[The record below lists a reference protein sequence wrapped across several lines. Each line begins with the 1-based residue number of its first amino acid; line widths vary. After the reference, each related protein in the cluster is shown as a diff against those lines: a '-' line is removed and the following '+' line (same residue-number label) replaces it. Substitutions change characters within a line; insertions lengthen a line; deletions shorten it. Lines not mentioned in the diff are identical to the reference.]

1 MGYLRKYA
9 SKYGGRFLLAVLF
22 VTMEAL
28 ADLLLPTIMSQIID
42 VGIVQQRTD
51 YVLKMGSLMLLI
63 TAGSAVMASGRN
75 FISSIVSQRFG
86 NELRADLY
94 RKILSLP
101 FESMDKLDRASLV
114 TRLTNDVT
122 QVQNFANG
130 LMRIFVK
137 SPIICIGSLI
147 MATRLNPHLATV
159 LAIVVPVVAILIAF
173 NMKVGFPRFL
183 KVQAA
188 LDQLNRVT
196 REYLSGVRV
205 VKAFNRFDYEVQK
218 FAGYNEE
225 FRSRS
230 VNSMRVMNVFS
241 PAIMLTVNFGIIA
254 ILWMGALRLD
264 SGQMQVGHIVAFINY
279 MTQILF
285 SLMVI
290 SMVFTMFV
298 RARASAGRIGEVFAQ
313 HASDR
318 TEGSVQAS
326 SSEDGTRGRIDFQNV
341 SFAYADSPESPVVRN
356 VSFTCLP
363 GQTIGLIGSTG
374 SGKSSL
380 ISLIPRF
387 YKASEGRILVDGVD
401 VAQMD
406 TGSLRDKIAVVP
418 QKTILFTGTVT
429 ENIRWGK
436 EDATEAEIRQAAEI
450 AEAHPFIAS
459 SSEGYQTRIGQGGV
473 NFSGGQKQRLSIAR
487 ALVRKPD
494 ILILDD
500 CTSALDATTEVR
512 IKSALKTYAKG
523 LTCIMIAQRIT
534 SVIDADKIIVLDQGQ
549 VVGMGTHEELLKACT
564 VYKEIYRSQ
573 IGREVS

>member
-42 VGIVQQRTD
+42 VGIAQQRTD

-230 VNSMRVMNVFS
+230 VNSMRLMNVFS

-254 ILWMGALRLD
+254 ILWMGALRVD

-298 RARASAGRIGEVFAQ
+298 RARASAGRIGEVFAHQ
-313 HASDR
+313 ASDR
-318 TEGSVQAS
+318 TEGGVQAPA
-326 SSEDGTRGRIDFQNV
+326 SEEGTRGRIDFQNV
-341 SFAYADSPESPVVRN
+341 SFAYPDSPESPVVRN

-450 AEAHPFIAS
+450 AEAHTFIVS
-459 SSEGYQTRIGQGGV
+459 SPEGYHTRIGQGGV

-487 ALVRKPD
+487 ALVRKPN

-500 CTSALDATTEVR
+500 CTSALDAATEAR
-512 IKSALKTYAKG
+512 IKSSLKTYAKG
-523 LTCIMIAQRIT
+523 LTCILIAQRIT
-534 SVIDADKIIVLDQGQ
+534 SVMDADKIIVLDQGQ
-549 VVGMGTHEELLKACT
+549 VVGMGTHDELLKSCT

>member
-9 SKYGGRFLLAVLF
+9 GKYGGRFLLAVLF

-42 VGIVQQRTD
+42 VGIAQQRTD
-51 YVLKMGSLMLLI
+51 YVLKMGGLMLLI

-159 LAIVVPVVAILIAF
+159 LAVVVPVVAVLIAI

-254 ILWMGALRLD
+254 ILWMGALRVD
-264 SGQMQVGHIVAFINY
+264 SGHMQVGHIVAFINY

-313 HASDR
+313 QASDR
-318 TEGSVQAS
+318 TEGGVQAQALA
-326 SSEDGTRGRIDFQNV
+326 EGTRGRIDFQNV
-341 SFAYADSPESPVVRN
+341 FFAYADSPESPVVRN

-406 TGSLRDKIAVVP
+406 TGSLREKIAVVP

-436 EDATEAEIRQAAEI
+436 EDATEDEIRQAAEI

-459 SSEGYQTRIGQGGV
+459 SPEGYQTRIGQGGV

-500 CTSALDATTEVR
+500 CTSALDAATEAR
-512 IKSALKTYAKG
+512 IKSALKSYAKG

-534 SVIDADKIIVLDQGQ
+534 SVMDADNIIVLDQGQ
-549 VVGMGTHEELLKACT
+549 VVGMGTHDELMKACT
-564 VYKEIYRSQ
+564 VYQEMYRSQ